1 MNITYKIILPS
12 KNLVKQLEYLR
23 FACFDMDINYLK
35 DNQTFYE
42 QNILNGKVLVF
53 GAFKEDE
60 LVGACYV
67 SVNLKSLYI
76 DQLFIRKNYQKEQI
90 GKGLLEFVLKKKNV
104 IGEYYD
110 TFITNVF
117 LDACNQSQEFYEKL
131 GFKENNG
138 RMHKFL

>member
-131 GFKENNG
+131 GFNENNG